1 MRAFAICAG
10 RCYFWSFDAGA
21 GVMRPRA
28 FNAYC
33 SLVAVC
39 ERMSVRLASVALYY
53 GLSGLKLFPVHFYV
67 FNEPGVVDSCDGGA
81 RSERDPINWIFG

>member
-10 RCYFWSFDAGA
+10 RCDFRCFGAGA

-39 ERMSVRLASVALYY
+39 GRMSVRLASVTLYY
-53 GLSGLKLFPVHFYV
+53 GLSGLKFLPVHFYI
-67 FNEPGVVDSCDGGA
+67 FNKPGVVDSCDSGS